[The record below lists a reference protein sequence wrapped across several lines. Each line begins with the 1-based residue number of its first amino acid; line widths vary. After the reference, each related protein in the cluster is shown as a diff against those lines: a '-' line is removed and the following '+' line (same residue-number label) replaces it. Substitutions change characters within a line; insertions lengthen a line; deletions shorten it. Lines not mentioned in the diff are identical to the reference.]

1 VIAAG
6 LTYSL
11 IGSLYMRQNDE
22 ILGRDMDEI
31 LGRDMFVVD
40 FAHSV
45 SGSNVVSQARVR
57 QEIGGIPW
65 T

>member
-1 VIAAG
+1 
-6 LTYSL
+6 
-11 IGSLYMRQNDE
+11 MRQNDE